1 CLYRNM
7 GVSRFVAFQDLDE
20 FLIPQNPN
28 SSSEVAP
35 LLATLKT
42 LFVKNVASIRVAARY
57 MKITNLGELRTLRN
71 TIRSRRLDTQL
82 TKCVVRPEMI
92 FEQGIHHTS
101 RVIQNHYE
109 IRDVNGTSLLL
120 YHFKSFGGNVTDN
133 RIPTDYGERLRLRY
147 EKVLE
152 ECIRLL
158 KEAELEFRTVF
169 MVSRMYLQISQLFA
183 KKIVQQLN
191 FVGMIMSK
199 TAKSLFK
206 KMGTLP
212 DKYSASYKEEIR
224 DKKAG
229 GGFLLLYE
237 DSLPCYIHG
246 TL

>member
-92 FEQGIHHTS
+92 FEQ
-101 RVIQNHYE
+101 
-109 IRDVNGTSLLL
+109 
-120 YHFKSFGGNVTDN
+120 
-133 RIPTDYGERLRLRY
+133 
-147 EKVLE
+147 
-152 ECIRLL
+152 
-158 KEAELEFRTVF
+158 
-169 MVSRMYLQISQLFA
+169 
-183 KKIVQQLN
+183 
-191 FVGMIMSK
+191 
-199 TAKSLFK
+199 
-206 KMGTLP
+206 
-212 DKYSASYKEEIR
+212 
-224 DKKAG
+224 
-229 GGFLLLYE
+229 
-237 DSLPCYIHG
+237 
-246 TL
+246 